1 MIETLG
7 LLPILLAFMVL
18 ATRRALTY
26 MHILQ
31 QEEYDAPR
39 FFWWMVK
46 NRVFD
51 TRLSGG
57 LLLAAVG
64 ALFLPHFIVLFIVFV
79 LFLTTAYF
87 EKDPRKD
94 SKKKLAMTERARRI
108 FFTGLGLIA
117 LTSLWCFISP
127 SHPLLWLLSVQAIP
141 FALIL
146 AVMALQ
152 PYEDSVQQKFWAEA
166 HEKVSALKPI
176 TIGITGS
183 FGKTSVKHILG
194 HILKTQAPTLITP
207 GSVNTPMGIARIVR
221 EELNESH
228 KFFVV
233 EMGAYG
239 PGSIARLCRLTPPD
253 MAVITAIG
261 HAHYE
266 RFKTLDVVAEA
277 KFELAESVFAKND
290 NGFVIAHDRTMRF
303 DHPRKLLQTKR
314 QRFMLVG
321 EAQPLDP
328 AKRAEHS
335 MIGTDDLQILQARQE
350 TDGIDIR
357 LSWKGVVYAFHVP
370 LFGLHHAHNV
380 ALAFAAA
387 LKLGIEPQA
396 IVNALKSV
404 PQIEHRLQVKSQA
417 DGTTIIDDAYNSNPA
432 GFRSALEL
440 LSIIS
445 QDKRKI
451 LVTPGMVEM
460 GAAHGTEHYKIGQI
474 AGQICD
480 VIIAVAPARIPT
492 FLEGVRVTGAGKTL
506 VQAASFA
513 EASAWLNANKK
524 SGDVILL
531 ENDLPDLYERVPKL

>member
-1 MIETLG
+1 MIDTLG
-7 LLPILLAFMVL
+7 LLPIILAFMVF

-26 MHILQ
+26 MHMLQ

-57 LLLAAVG
+57 LLLTAFAS
-64 ALFLPHFIVLFIVFV
+64 LFLPPFIILFVIFG
-79 LFLTTAYF
+79 LFLATAYF
-87 EKDPRKD
+87 ENDPRKD
-94 SKKKLAMTERARRI
+94 SKKKLVMTDRARRI
-108 FFTGLGLIA
+108 FLTGLA
-117 LTSLWCFISP
+117 LMAVTSLFCFISP
-127 SHPLLWLLSVQAIP
+127 SHALAWLISVQAIP
-141 FALIL
+141 LCLIA
-146 AVMALQ
+146 AVLILQ
-152 PYEDSVQQKFWAEA
+152 PYENKLQKKFWTEA
-166 HEKVSALKPI
+166 HEKVLALKPI

-266 RFKTLDVVAEA
+266 RFKTLDAVAET
-277 KFELAESVFAKND
+277 KFELAEAVFAKND
-290 NGFVIAHDRTMRF
+290 NGKAIVHDRTMRF
-303 DHPRKLLQTKR
+303 EYPRNLYQAKR
-314 QRFMLVG
+314 ARFLVVG
-321 EAQPLDP
+321 DAQPLDP

-335 MIGTDDLQILQARQE
+335 VIGSDDLQILQARQE
-350 TDGIDIR
+350 PDGIDIR
-357 LSWKGVVYAFHVP
+357 LNWKGIVHAFHVP

-387 LKLGIEPQA
+387 LQLGIEPQA
-396 IVNALKSV
+396 IITALKSV

-440 LSIIS
+440 LSLIS
-445 QDKRKI
+445 QNKRKI

-460 GAAHGTEHYKIGQI
+460 GAAHGVEHYKIGQI

-480 VIIAVAPARIPT
+480 VIIAVSPSRIPT
-492 FLEGVRVTGAGKTL
+492 FLEGARATGAGKTL
-506 VQAASFA
+506 IQVDSFKD
-513 EASAWLNANKK
+513 ASAWLAANRLP
-524 SGDVILL
+524 GDVILL
-531 ENDLPDLYERVPKL
+531 ENDLPDLYERVPRL